1 MQRKKILFIS
11 SWFPNKTDTTAGN
24 FVQRHAE
31 AVALLHDVEIL
42 HAIGYENQK
51 EKYVFDDQIINGIRT
66 LIVYYRNTKSAPL
79 NFSRRMRA
87 YKKGFALL
95 QKPDIVHANV
105 LHNSMYF
112 PVFLKFKYKIPFVVT
127 EHWTALRAIN
137 YQTTSSNIKRNAKII
152 ANHAAKILPVSKD
165 LQIGLEKL
173 GVKTAMKVIPNVVD
187 TSLFSS
193 KVVENSEYTFI
204 HISNL
209 IPRKN
214 ASKILNVALKL
225 FNKGY
230 KFKIQIGGDG
240 DISDLKKAVNLSE
253 NSEDIEIF
261 GRQTLEQVA
270 TRMRNSDCFILFSDD
285 ENQPCVI
292 AEAFAS
298 GIPVISTNV
307 GGISEF
313 FPKEAGI
320 LLNSVDEKML
330 EDAMILM
337 MQKKKASNNYLVD
350 YARNQFSKEIIAE
363 EFSKIYEEV
372 LEK

>member
-1 MQRKKILFIS
+1 MDS
-11 SWFPNKTDTTAGN
+11 TAGN

-31 AVALLHDVEIL
+31 AVALLHEVEIL
-42 HAIGYENQK
+42 HAIGNENQI
-51 EKYVFDDQIINGIRT
+51 EKYVFDEQIINGIKT
-66 LIVYYRNTKSAPL
+66 LILYYRNTKSAPL
-79 NFSRRMRA
+79 NFLRRMRA
-87 YKKGFALL
+87 YKKGFALM

-105 LHNSMYF
+105 LHNSMFFAVY
-112 PVFLKFKYKIPFVVT
+112 LKFRYKIPFVVT

-137 YQTTSSNIKRNAKII
+137 EQTTSSTIKRNAKII
-152 ANHAAKILPVSKD
+152 ANQAAKILPVSRD
-165 LQIGLEKL
+165 LQSGLENL

-193 KVVENSEYTFI
+193 KLVENEEFTFI

-214 ASKILNVALKL
+214 ASKILKVALSL
-225 FNKGY
+225 LNNGY

-240 DISDLKKAVNLSE
+240 DISELKETVDISE
-253 NSEDIEIF
+253 NSDKIDIF

-270 TRMRNSDCFILFSDD
+270 DRMRNSDCFILFSDD

-298 GIPVISTNV
+298 GIAVISTNV

-313 FPKEAGI
+313 FPQDAGI
-320 LLNSVDEKML
+320 LLNSVDEKLL

-337 MQKKKASNNYLVD
+337 MQKKKANSKSLVE
-350 YARNQFSKEIIAE
+350 YARNQFSTEHIAE
-363 EFSKIYEEV
+363 EFSKIYKEV